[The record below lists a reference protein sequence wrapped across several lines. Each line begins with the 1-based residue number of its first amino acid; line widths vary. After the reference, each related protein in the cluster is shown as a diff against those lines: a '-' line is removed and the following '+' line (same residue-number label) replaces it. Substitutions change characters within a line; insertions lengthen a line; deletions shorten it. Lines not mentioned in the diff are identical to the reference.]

1 MRATLGLEP
10 DKANIMYTATL
21 TSHRPMP
28 FAMPMDAAA
37 KAAVVLIGSAL
48 VVSGTGSAFDIS
60 RAGDWHWRRML
71 EARVPIHV
79 DVGATNDSQVQRPD
93 LRSAADHLANIRQVL
108 NPAIA
113 DLATVFGVSRQAIY
127 KWIGGEATPEPDKFE
142 WIRALSHAADAFRDA
157 GITRASSMLKMKA
170 FEGRSLMD
178 LAAAGQLLPAHI
190 QSLIAEAQA
199 MDAAYDRSGLAKS
212 KAKPSDD
219 WLSEVSIPGSPE
231 R

>member
-1 MRATLGLEP
+1 
-10 DKANIMYTATL
+10 MYTATL
-21 TSHRPMP
+21 PTYRPMLFP
-28 FAMPMDAAA
+28 APIGSAATAAFA
-37 KAAVVLIGSAL
+37 LIGSAL
-48 VVSGTGSAFDIS
+48 AVGGTGSVFDIS

-79 DVGATNDSQVQRPD
+79 DVGMADDSQEQRPD
-93 LRSAADHLANIRQVL
+93 LRSASAHLGNIRQVL

-127 KWIGGEATPEPDKFE
+127 KWIGGETTPEPDKFE
-142 WIRALSHAADAFRDA
+142 RILAFSHAADALRDA
-157 GITRASSMLKMKA
+157 EVTRASSMLKMKA

-178 LAAAGQLLPAHI
+178 LAAAGQILPSHI

-199 MDAAYDRSGLAKS
+199 MDAAYDRSGLTKS

-219 WLSEVSIPGSPE
+219 WRTEASIPGSPE

>member
-1 MRATLGLEP
+1 
-10 DKANIMYTATL
+10 MYSTTAPIY
-21 TSHRPMP
+21 RPMP
-28 FAMPMDAAA
+28 FAAPIGAAA
-37 KAAVVLIGSAL
+37 TAAVALIGSAL
-48 VVSGTGSAFDIS
+48 AIGGTGSVFDVS
-60 RAGDWHWRRML
+60 RAEQWPRLLG
-71 EARVPIHV
+71 ARVLFRIEV
-79 DVGATNDSQVQRPD
+79 QRTEDNQDQRPD
-93 LRSAADHLANIRQVL
+93 LRSASVHLGNIRQVL
-108 NPAIA
+108 NPVIA

-142 WIRALSHAADAFRDA
+142 RIRALSHAADAFRDA

-178 LAAAGQLLPAHI
+178 LAAAGQLLPSHV
-190 QSLIAEAQA
+190 QSLIVEAQA

-219 WLSEVSIPGSPE
+219 WRSEASIPGSPE

>member
-1 MRATLGLEP
+1 MHATRGPEP
-10 DKANIMYTATL
+10 DKADVMYTAIP
-21 TSHRPMP
+21 SSSRPI
-28 FAMPMDAAA
+28 AATA
-37 KAAVVLIGSAL
+37 VVVLIGSTL
-48 VVSGTGSAFDIS
+48 VIGGTGSVFDLS
-60 RAGDWHWRRML
+60 RAGDWRRMV
-71 EARVPIHV
+71 EARVPLHV
-79 DVGATNDSQVQRPD
+79 DVVTSGDSQERRPD
-93 LRSAADHLANIRQVL
+93 LRSASDHLGNIRQVL

-142 WIRALSHAADAFRDA
+142 RIRTLSHAADAFRDA

-170 FEGRSLMD
+170 FGGRSLMD
-178 LAAAGQLLPAHI
+178 LAAAGQLQQSHI

-219 WLSEVSIPGSPE
+219 WRTEASIPGSPE